1 MTTPTVTKRIPYVR
15 LGESGLKV
23 SRIILGTM
31 SYGDP
36 RWEQWVL
43 GEKEAIEHVRFAY
56 ERGVN
61 TFDTANLY
69 SNGLSEVY
77 LGNAI
82 KVLNL
87 PREEIVVMT
96 KVFLAV
102 GKIGDQA
109 MWMTSPAELDKIGFV
124 NQHGLSRKHIFDS
137 VKKSLERLQLDYI
150 DVLQCH
156 RFDPSTP
163 IEETMQALHDV
174 VKAGYVRYIGMSSC
188 YAWQFHVMQNYAI
201 KNDLTPFISMQNHH
215 SLVYREEEREMFPTL
230 NHFGVGI
237 IPWSPLAR
245 GLLTRPFK
253 TDGVTTRG
261 NTDLYTTEYL
271 EGTGTQEIVN
281 RVEEISKKRGI
292 SMAQV
297 SLAWSLT
304 RVTAPVIGSTS
315 IKNLEELING
325 TEITLTQ
332 EEIQYLEEPY
342 KARSVMGHA

>member
-1 MTTPTVTKRIPYVR
+1 MTNPTVTKRVPYVR
-15 LGESGLKV
+15 LGKSGLKV

-43 GEKEAIEHVRFAY
+43 GEKEVIEHVKFAY
-56 ERGVN
+56 EHGVN

-77 LGNAI
+77 LGNVI
-82 KVLNL
+82 KAPNL

-96 KVFLAV
+96 KLFLAV
-102 GKIGDQA
+102 GKIGDEA
-109 MWMTSPAELDKIGFV
+109 MWMRSPAELDKIGFV
-124 NQHGLSRKHIFDS
+124 NQYGLSRKHIFDS

-163 IEETMQALHDV
+163 IEETTQALHDV

-188 YAWQFHVMQNYAI
+188 YAWKTIDYAI
-201 KNDLTPFISMQNHH
+201 TNNLTPFISMQNHH

-253 TDGVTTRG
+253 RCHDAG
-261 NTDLYTTEYL
+261 YTTEYL
-271 EGTGTQEIVN
+271 EGAGTQEIAK
-281 RVEEISKKRGI
+281 RVEEISQKRGI

-325 TEITLTQ
+325 TEVTLTQ